1 MAEEE
6 TDKVTADGDAA
17 ANASETDDGDEK
29 PKKKKRL
36 AGKKLVLFIALPI
49 LLLGGGGVYF
59 SGLLDTKTATSG
71 GEAADHADK
80 KPADIGDVV
89 FYDLPEM
96 LVNLYSTGRKTH
108 YLKIRV
114 SLELADESDV
124 DRLEQILPRVID
136 NFQVYLRE
144 LRIEDLQGSA
154 GLFRL
159 REELLLRVSA
169 AAAPVQINDVLFKE
183 MLIQ

>member
-6 TDKVTADGDAA
+6 TEKVAADGDAA
-17 ANASETDDGDEK
+17 ANVSETEDGDEK

-36 AGKKLVLFIALPI
+36 AGKTLVLFIALPL

-59 SGLLDTKTATSG
+59 SGLLDSKTVASG
-71 GEAADHADK
+71 DEQANR

-108 YLKIRV
+108 YLKLRV

-144 LRIEDLQGSA
+144 LRIEDLRGSA